1 LVAFGGVAPATL
13 AGARRPEEEE
23 EEERKRM
30 MKMKM
35 EKMNQWSASSRLL
48 FSFI

>member
-13 AGARRPEEEE
+13 AGARRPEE